1 MPDTDYIYV
10 LGRDGKP
17 QMPTKRKRY
26 IKKLLGAGKLTQ
38 FCRKKNKQGLCKVSK

>member
-1 MPDTDYIYV
+1 MPNTDYIYV

-26 IKKLLGAGKLTQ
+26 IKKLLDHSCKSY
-38 FCRKKNKQGLCKVSK
+38 RK